1 MLRDFKELSVWQKAY
16 QLCVEVYRLTRKL
29 PKEEIYN
36 LTSQIRRAAVS
47 VPSNIAE
54 GYGRRTG
61 PDYIRSLYIAYGSV
75 CELETQIML
84 SGDLGYSAKSELE
97 KTLSGVAEVE
107 RMLKALIR
115 SLEKKH
121 STT

>member
-1 MLRDFKELSVWQKAY
+1 LAEGEPALPGI
-16 QLCVEVYRLTRKL
+16 YRLTKKF

-36 LTSQIRRAAVS
+36 LASQIRRAAVS

-75 CELETQIML
+75 CEVETQVML
-84 SGDLGYSAKSELE
+84 AGDLEYFSNKDLDKILSEL
-97 KTLSGVAEVE
+97 AEVE